1 MYHLL
6 MSSVDSRVHHYEQFL
21 CKQCNSFSSFLLYNC
36 PEQLNTVVGA
46 EGSRRGR
53 GIYHNADKSHFKFMT
68 TNHNSTLGDLSAF
81 FDKLNLPLSSTI
93 TSNFLLPVNLHF
105 PPSST
110 FSARNFVSYIEEREA
125 SLSTYKCQHLISC
138 YNGYTIHT
146 PAASPLRC

>member
-1 MYHLL
+1 MNEVVCQNNFESTEMYHLL

-93 TSNFLLPVNLHF
+93 TSNFLLPGKPSF
-105 PPSST
+105 PPFLHIFSS
-110 FSARNFVSYIEEREA
+110 
-125 SLSTYKCQHLISC
+125 
-138 YNGYTIHT
+138 
-146 PAASPLRC
+146 